1 VMKKL
6 VFFAFIFIILFFSMP
21 MIGTSQQ
28 GFSEEDYQV
37 IPDDAIRLRI
47 LANSDNEAD
56 QQLKRKV
63 RDHVNEKITN
73 WVEHIADID
82 EARELIQDR
91 LPEIEATIAEVLTE
105 ENSTDD
111 FQVEY
116 GEEVKIGR
124 ASCRERVKR

>member
-1 VMKKL
+1 MKKL
-6 VFFAFIFIILFFSMP
+6 VFFAIIFIILFFSMP

-47 LANSDNEAD
+47 LENSDNEAD

-63 RDHVNEKITN
+63 RDHVNEKITK

-91 LPEIEATIAEVLTE
+91 LPEIDYTIFEVLE
-105 ENSTDD
+105 KDKSIDE
-111 FQVEY
+111 F
-116 GEEVKIGR
+116 
-124 ASCRERVKR
+124 